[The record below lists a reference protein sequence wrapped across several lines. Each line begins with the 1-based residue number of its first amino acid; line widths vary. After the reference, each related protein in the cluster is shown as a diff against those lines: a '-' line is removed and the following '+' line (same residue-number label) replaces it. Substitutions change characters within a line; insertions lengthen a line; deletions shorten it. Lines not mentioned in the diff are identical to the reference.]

1 MILGTNMDIKVNLF
15 LDGNKIEIFQKVV
28 LLRTTID
35 DKLNVKAQTESI
47 CRTVKY
53 KLNTLQRIRKYLST
67 DIANCNAFISSQF
80 YYAPLIWMFDT
91 LMTQPM
97 TQIMMSYFQL
107 IVMFQF
113 IRASYIF

>member
-1 MILGTNMDIKVNLF
+1 MVQDKTIKTNPGKFQFMILGTNMDIKVNLF

-53 KLNTLQRIRKYLST
+53 KLTRYE
-67 DIANCNAFISSQF
+67 
-80 YYAPLIWMFDT
+80 
-91 LMTQPM
+91 
-97 TQIMMSYFQL
+97 
-107 IVMFQF
+107 
-113 IRASYIF
+113 